1 MLRSFVR
8 ARKRLPV
15 GSSAIACAVAALAC
29 AFASANA
36 LTATGRFYAAVATAT
51 PVATAPLTSKSHQPA
66 LSKYRGNPLWAIPL
80 DSLSATRERP
90 LFSPSRRP
98 PSVAVAVP
106 PPPPPPPKVE
116 APEQPQ
122 LSLVGTVIGSAGR
135 IGVFTDQATKAVVRL
150 SIGEGHDGWI
160 LQAIDEREATLERD
174 RRDVTLALPSRN
186 GMEQQGTTIPA
197 LAAVAPQPSA
207 SLQTPPAGAP
217 QPSASLQA
225 SPAVAPQP
233 SASLQTPPAGAPQ
246 PSASLQASPAG
257 APQPSASLQARPV
270 RPPWPTSD

>member
-98 PSVAVAVP
+98 PSVAVAVPP

-233 SASLQTPPAGAPQ
+233 SASLQ
-246 PSASLQASPAG
+246 ASPAG